1 MSGNFNPR
9 APYGARPAIRGYII
23 RLYDISIHAPHT
35 GRDFRVHFFA
45 FIVYAFQSTR
55 PIRGATITVEIV
67 SKTHSIS
74 IHAPHT
80 GRDDG
85 LFPQHGPHSISI
97 HAPHTGRDLFVC
109 DKLAFHK
116 ISIHAPHTGRDG
128 IWVNHDFP
136 VIQISIH
143 APHTGRDVDCICIH
157 RDTNRFQ
164 STRPIRGATFPGSCR
179 PPSCRI
185 SIHAPH
191 TGRDSSPRYSSA
203 SSSAFQSTRPI
214 RGATAASRQ
223 QRRSLANFNPR
234 APYGARPKYF
244 TL

>member
-116 ISIHAPHTGRDG
+116 ISIHAPHTGRDPNTSRCSSHPLQYFNPRAPYG
-128 IWVNHDFP
+128 ARLER
-136 VIQISIH
+136 VI
-143 APHTGRDVDCICIH
+143 
-157 RDTNRFQ
+157 
-164 STRPIRGATFPGSCR
+164 
-179 PPSCRI
+179 
-185 SIHAPH
+185 
-191 TGRDSSPRYSSA
+191 
-203 SSSAFQSTRPI
+203 
-214 RGATAASRQ
+214 ATAAK
-223 QRRSLANFNPR
+223 AKNFNPR
-234 APYGARPKYF
+234 APYGARHGQRCR
-244 TL
+244 

>member
-1 MSGNFNPR
+1 MMPISIH
-9 APYGARPAIRGYII
+9 APHTGRG
-23 RLYDISIHAPHT
+23 RVAVVVNTGVDISIHAPHT

-191 TGRDSSPRYSSA
+191 TGRDQSRRQQKQTLSA
-203 SSSAFQSTRPI
+203 ISIHAPHTGRDHPDRQQCRLSNQFQSTRPI
-214 RGATAASRQ
+214 RGAT
-223 QRRSLANFNPR
+223 L
-234 APYGARPKYF
+234 
-244 TL
+244 LL